1 MKIILLKDIEKI
13 GKKFDVKEAADGY
26 VRNLLIPKGLVKPAT
41 EANLKWLEAE
51 KGKEAK
57 IAEGE
62 LKQIQEVVS
71 KIDGVE
77 LIVNTKV
84 GKGEK
89 IFGSVTATKISDLLK
104 EMGFDIKKS
113 QIELEKPLKEIG
125 EWPVKVSFPHGLEAE
140 IKVIITITEEDQ
152 ELEEK

>member
-1 MKIILLKDIEKI
+1 MKIILLKDIKNI
-13 GKKFDVKEAADGY
+13 GKIFEIKEATDGY
-26 VRNLLIPKGLVKPAT
+26 VRNFLIPKGLVKPAT
-41 EANLKWLEAE
+41 AANLKWLQVQKE
-51 KGKEAK
+51 KEAK

-71 KIDGVE
+71 KLDGAEV
-77 LIVNTKV
+77 IVNTKV

-125 EWPVKVSFPHGLEAE
+125 EWPVKVSFSHGLEAE
-140 IKVIITITEEDQ
+140 IKVIITVTEEDQ
-152 ELEEK
+152 EVEEK